1 MTGMGKIKPGNREVL
16 TQSFNVYLIMIQSSR
31 NFCNMTNA
39 FAETLIVVNINQQMI
54 NDIILL
60 SVLMD

>member
-1 MTGMGKIKPGNREVL
+1 MEAFLTFIVLMLKVL
-16 TQSFNVYLIMIQSSR
+16 TQSFNVYLIQSSR
-31 NFCNMTNA
+31 NFCNTTNA